1 MPKIL
6 ETLARLQMT
15 PLADL
20 AGILRHGLKLPWG
33 TTGFSLSFESG
44 GPAVDAEA
52 FFKNRRV
59 PLVSVV
65 CRRSDPSGA
74 DQKLPSS
81 GVLTLEDLRVKD
93 PV

>member
-20 AGILRHGLKLPWG
+20 SGILRQGLRLPWG
-33 TTGFSLSFESG
+33 TTGLSLRYESDG
-44 GPAVDAEA
+44 TAAETAA

-65 CRRSDPSGA
+65 CRRSDTSGA

-81 GVLTLEDLRVKD
+81 IALTLEDLCVKD

>member
-15 PLADL
+15 PVADL
-20 AGILRHGLKLPWG
+20 AGILRQGLKLPWG
-33 TTGFSLSFESG
+33 TTGFSLGHESG
-44 GPAVDAEA
+44 GPADEAAA

-65 CRRSDPSGA
+65 CRRPDASGA
-74 DQKLPSS
+74 DQKLSS
-81 GVLTLEDLRVKD
+81 SAVLTLEDLCVKD